1 MSFVAAAAP
10 EDAASS
16 SRVGAR
22 AWEQVAAALCL
33 VQFSEPLFA
42 AIAQSQGATEPPGY
56 ARLFFGPVY
65 LFLAV
70 VLWRDWKHMLRTAWA
85 TPLLMGL
92 LALAFMSTF
101 WSIDSGG
108 TFRRSIWLAISMVFG
123 LYLAWRNDWP
133 RLIEVLAGG
142 FIVLI
147 AGSLLVGAL
156 MPNVGRMTAEHVGA
170 WCGLWTHKNTL
181 GVIMALG
188 VAIGVAAALI
198 APQRRLLWIG
208 VALGA
213 FLLVLL
219 STSKTALIA
228 STLGVALIFGALFAR
243 RGPVQTVLVVASVIG
258 AIVIGASI
266 VFLAPELLVGA
277 IGRDLTLTGRTDI
290 WAAAAPAVASSPWLG
305 YGYYA
310 FWLPD
315 NGPAYWVRETV
326 NWPVAS
332 AHSGWLE
339 MALGMGRVG
348 VALLA
353 LQLAATLLR
362 GVRAFGDAQGGLWA
376 PAFLIVF
383 AMYTMSESHA
393 LQANNLFWII
403 YTAVAA
409 RLALDAREARV
420 QQKCE
425 TVLRPERAPIKGQA

>member
-1 MSFVAAAAP
+1 MSFIAAAAP
-10 EDAASS
+10 EDAPA
-16 SRVGAR
+16 RVRAR
-22 AWEQVAAALCL
+22 SWEQIGAALCL
-33 VQFSEPLFA
+33 VQFTEPLFA

-56 ARLFFGPVY
+56 ARLFFAPVY
-65 LFLAV
+65 VFLAWV
-70 VLWRDWKHMLRTAWA
+70 VWRDRRQAFAAASA

-92 LALAFMSTF
+92 LALAFISTL

-108 TFRRSIWLAISMVFG
+108 TLRRWVWLALSMGFG
-123 LYLAWRNDWP
+123 LYLAWRNDWA
-133 RLIEVLAGG
+133 RLVEVLAGA

-147 AGSLLVGAL
+147 AGSLFVGAL
-156 MPNVGRMTAEHVGA
+156 TPSVGRMTTEHVGA
-170 WCGLWTHKNTL
+170 WSGLWTHKNTM
-181 GVIMALG
+181 GGIMALG
-188 VAIGVAAALI
+188 VGVGVAAALA
-198 APQRRLLWIG
+198 APQRRVLWLG
-208 VALGA
+208 VAAGA

-228 STLGVALIFGALFAR
+228 SLLGVGVICAALLAR
-243 RGPVQTVLVVASVIG
+243 RGPVQTIVIVASVVG
-258 AIVIGASI
+258 AIVLGASI
-266 VFLAPELLVGA
+266 VFLAPDLLVGA

-290 WAAAAPAVASSPWLG
+290 WAAAAPGVAAQPWLG

-315 NGPAYWVRETV
+315 NGPAYWVREAV

-353 LQLAATLLR
+353 LQLLATLLR
-362 GVRAFGDAQGGLWA
+362 GARALGDAQAGLWA
-376 PAFLIVF
+376 PAFLVVY

-409 RLALDAREARV
+409 RLALDA
-420 QQKCE
+420 K
-425 TVLRPERAPIKGQA
+425 ERA